1 MKKEEM
7 RRLFLSKVEEMVTA
21 YNEGDVLQSQK
32 CYEYLLGFCESCNID
47 FTCSLQ
53 DAIKILKSKCVG
65 VLDTAKY
72 DNYTKG
78 TPLCL

>member
-7 RRLFLSKVEEMVTA
+7 RRLFLSKVEEMVTL
-21 YNEGDVLQSQK
+21 YNEGDIHRSQK
-32 CYEYLLGFCESCNID
+32 CYEYLMGFCESSGTD

-53 DAIKILKSKCVG
+53 DAISILKSQGVG

-72 DNYTKG
+72 NCYMRG
-78 TPLCL
+78 